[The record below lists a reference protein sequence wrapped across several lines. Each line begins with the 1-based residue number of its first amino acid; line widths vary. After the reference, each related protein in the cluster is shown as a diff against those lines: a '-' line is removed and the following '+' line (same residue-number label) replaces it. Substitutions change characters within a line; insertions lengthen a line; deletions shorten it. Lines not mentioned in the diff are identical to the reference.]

1 MCKSS
6 KKPPPPPPPPAAPVT
21 YVDRDVQGT
30 FEMDKRRQRGAAGR
44 KDTILTSAGGLVGTG
59 NTGKTLLGS

>member
-6 KKPPPPPPPPAAPVT
+6 KKPPPPPPPPAAPAT

-30 FEMDKRRQRGAAGR
+30 FETDKKRQRAAAGR
-44 KDTILTSAGGLVGTG
+44 AGTVLTSPGGLAGMGNVGKTILGG
-59 NTGKTLLGS
+59 